1 MTSTGT
7 LTEPWLSGPLFS
19 RSHFQHQHRHGRG
32 GPRSPLRREREREG
46 GAHTPLTASGYLL
59 PTPAPKLRRRTEWE
73 TNAGV
78 PNTHKALE
86 LKITWHVLH
95 SPT

>member
-32 GPRSPLRREREREG
+32 GPRSPLRRERER
-46 GAHTPLTASGYLL
+46 GAHTPLTASDYLL